1 MTKIII
7 RTAKEKVYF
16 EPPKEDAEKLINSW
30 VNGMQPLIK
39 RLEGKPKKSPCTAAT
54 VTERTQKKYLHL
66 YCKGG
71 SEKCQ

>member
-30 VNGMQPLIK
+30 VNGMQLLIK
-39 RLEGKPKKSPCTAAT
+39 RLEGKPKKIT
-54 VTERTQKKYLHL
+54 L
-66 YCKGG
+66 YGG
-71 SEKCQ
+71 NRNRANSEKISTSVL